1 MIERSIT
8 GRLLEALADTPVVFL
23 AGARQT
29 GKSTLA
35 RALAT
40 GPHPAQ
46 YLTLD
51 DAAVMAAAHRDP
63 AGFIA
68 GIEGNVVLDEVQRV
82 PELSLAIKAEVDRRR
97 VPGRFFLTGS
107 ANVLLLPAVAQ
118 ALAGRIEVCT
128 LWPLS
133 IGELGGVREGFID
146 AAFSPSTPKAPDG
159 APSRAELAARIARGG
174 FPEVQ
179 DRRSPGRRDA
189 WFSSYLST
197 IMQRD
202 VRDLSVIEGL
212 AQLPHLLSLVAARNG
227 APLNAADL
235 SRSAAVPQTT
245 LKRYLALLETL
256 FLVHRVPAWSAN
268 LTTRLVKAPRL
279 YVTDSGVAAH
289 LAGADE
295 ARLAGD
301 PSFLGPFL
309 EGLVVGELLKQS
321 TWSDTAVRLFHFRT
335 HAGREVD
342 LVLEDAAGRLVAVEV
357 KAAATLAVSDVAG
370 IQTFAALAGPRFHR
384 GIVLYAGRE
393 VIPFAANI
401 HALPLPALWQGA
413 APRTGG

>member
-1 MIERSIT
+1 MIERHLT
-8 GRLLEALADTPVVFL
+8 NRLLAALGDTPVVFL
-23 AGARQT
+23 AGARQS

-40 GPHPAQ
+40 GPHPAR
-46 YLTLD
+46 YLTFD

-63 AGFIA
+63 DGFIA
-68 GIEGNVVLDEVQRV
+68 GLEGNVVLDEVQRA

-97 VPGRFFLTGS
+97 APGRFLLTGS
-107 ANVLLLPAVAQ
+107 ANVLLLPAVAH
-118 ALAGRIEVCT
+118 ALAGRTEVCT
-128 LWPLS
+128 LWPFS

-146 AAFSPSTPKAPDG
+146 AVFSATVPPAPVG
-159 APSRAELAARIARGG
+159 APSRAELAARIVRGG

-179 DRRSPGRRDA
+179 ERRSPARRDA

-202 VRDLSVIEGL
+202 VRDLSVIEGI

-227 APLNAADL
+227 APLNVADL
-235 SRSAAVPQTT
+235 SRSAAVPQST
-245 LKRYLALLETL
+245 LKRYLALLEAL
-256 FLVHRVPAWSAN
+256 FLVFRLPAWSAN

-289 LAGADE
+289 LAGANE

-301 PSFLGPFL
+301 PSLLGPFL
-309 EGLVVGELLKQS
+309 EGLVVGELVKQS
-321 TWSDTAVRLFHFRT
+321 TWSETAVRLFHFRT

-342 LVLEDAAGRLVAVEV
+342 LVLEDAAGRLVAVEI
-357 KAAATLAVSDVAG
+357 KAATTLTAGDVAG
-370 IQTFAALAGPRFHR
+370 IQAFAGLAGSRFHR
-384 GIVLYAGRE
+384 GVILYTGQAT
-393 VIPFAANI
+393 VPFAANI
-401 HALPLPALWQGA
+401 HALPLPALWHGA
-413 APRTGG
+413 PTRPAR